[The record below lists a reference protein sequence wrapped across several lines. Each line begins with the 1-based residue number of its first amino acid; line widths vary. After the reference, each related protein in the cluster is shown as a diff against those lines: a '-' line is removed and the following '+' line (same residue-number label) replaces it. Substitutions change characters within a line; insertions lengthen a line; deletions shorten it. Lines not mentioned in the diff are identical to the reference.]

1 MLQALKI
8 SIHIPGVQGGNVL
21 GVKDTQS
28 HHFLLK
34 AKNLKNLNTLQFM
47 STYFFKCFEP
57 SVVNFRVVLVS
68 SNTTVSVTMAS
79 FIIKS
84 LSLWVFYLPVFIRKT
99 IKVIPKVV
107 RSNVNIAIRTR
118 AIESALF
125 IFESSFLNSKTNHTM
140 QFLLISPLHYA
151 PVILKTWS

>member
-68 SNTTVSVTMAS
+68 STTTVSVTKAS
-79 FIIKS
+79 VIKGLCPAEFILTSFYQKHSKS
-84 LSLWVFYLPVFIRKT
+84 DSQSCKKQCQYYNENQ
-99 IKVIPKVV
+99 
-107 RSNVNIAIRTR
+107 SN
-118 AIESALF
+118 
-125 IFESSFLNSKTNHTM
+125 
-140 QFLLISPLHYA
+140 
-151 PVILKTWS
+151 